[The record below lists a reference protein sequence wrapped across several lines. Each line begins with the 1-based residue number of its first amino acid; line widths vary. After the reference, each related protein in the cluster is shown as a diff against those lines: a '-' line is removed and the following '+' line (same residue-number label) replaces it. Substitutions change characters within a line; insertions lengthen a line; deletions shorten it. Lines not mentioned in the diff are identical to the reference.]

1 MSLGVMF
8 DWLKSGMNL
17 RQHKK
22 IWEGAF
28 IFIVFKLAVKKKLKL
43 NKEIKIKLKLKQIKL
58 KLLYWK

>member
-1 MSLGVMF
+1 MF

-17 RQHKK
+17 RQYKK

-43 NKEIKIKLKLKQIKL
+43 IKEIKIKENKIKIILLKII
-58 KLLYWK
+58 